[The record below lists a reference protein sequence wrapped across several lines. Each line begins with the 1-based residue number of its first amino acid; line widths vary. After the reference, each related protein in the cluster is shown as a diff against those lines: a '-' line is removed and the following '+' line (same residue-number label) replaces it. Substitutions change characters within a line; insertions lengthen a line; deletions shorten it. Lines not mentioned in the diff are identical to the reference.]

1 MSENDVPEDFEL
13 DPETLRKIEDDAQ
26 RAVEAELAADVDKL
40 KDLEEDRDDWE
51 AQSDVDEDT
60 LRQIERDAL
69 ESVGLDPDQVSLLDT
84 DETEAP
90 ALAAEPPVEIESAV
104 ASTPAEE
111 PIDSEPVAGR
121 MVPIPEP
128 AAPKVVKAKNV
139 SKGKSRPVPAVS
151 QSYRGPAPPATAVP
165 IPKAGMS
172 GNKIMVLVVV
182 GCLIILL
189 AIMLVIA
196 AMRNSSDDPAANAT
210 PSAAK
215 QFSDFNSLKYHV
227 KGMIKLDMS
236 PDNLRAAIGKIEEW
250 KAANPNDAVACDQEI
265 AKLNKHLAFVT
276 QEAPAP
282 ALTP

>member
-1 MSENDVPEDFEL
+1 M
-13 DPETLRKIEDDAQ
+13 
-26 RAVEAELAADVDKL
+26 
-40 KDLEEDRDDWE
+40 
-51 AQSDVDEDT
+51 
-60 LRQIERDAL
+60 
-69 ESVGLDPDQVSLLDT
+69 
-84 DETEAP
+84 
-90 ALAAEPPVEIESAV
+90 SAV
-104 ASTPAEE
+104 QYYFVTP
-111 PIDSEPVAGR
+111 
-121 MVPIPEP
+121 
-128 AAPKVVKAKNV
+128 
-139 SKGKSRPVPAVS
+139 SKGPAM
-151 QSYRGPAPPATAVP
+151 R

-196 AMRNSSDDPAANAT
+196 AMRNFSRSGCERHPYCCQ
-210 PSAAK
+210 